1 MLSCLQGK
9 PGAWNAGAEVSYASF
24 QPLKNCS
31 EVCLP
36 AAFLSHQLAGVG
48 GGGELN
54 VSGARELEEERQ
66 AGRADLPPQL

>member
-1 MLSCLQGK
+1 MQK
-9 PGAWNAGAEVSYASF
+9 
-24 QPLKNCS
+24 LKSPMSPSSLLKKKCS

-66 AGRADLPPQL
+66 AGRADPPPQL